1 MTPPYSGGE
10 GYPLAGMR
18 VLDLSCRL
26 PGAYA
31 TKLLVDAGADVVK
44 VEPDGGDPL
53 RRWTL
58 RHGDL
63 HGDDG
68 GLFQYLCAS
77 KRSVVGRPRD
87 VVEWAE
93 NADVV
98 VEDLP
103 GGQLDIEGMRGSRPG
118 LVIVS
123 ISPFGRS
130 GPWAGRTATEFT
142 LQGWCGSIGGRGEP
156 GRIPIHAGGR
166 LGEWVTGVFAATAT
180 VAAWRRAR
188 IHGRGDHVDVSMLES
203 MIRVT
208 KPFGLLNKG
217 IGAPTNQ
224 LYYQVPGIM
233 PTADGQIGVCLMT
246 RQNYSDFVS
255 LIGHPELD
263 TDELAR
269 AEVRFQR
276 RDELLPLAFEWTSS
290 RSSEEVAEIFT
301 AVGIVVAPIGNGANL
316 PYLEQCRAAG
326 TFVTSPSGS
335 FLQPRVPYRLS
346 GAPTRPFS
354 PAPDLPR
361 SSGPPAWGEP
371 RSEQPL
377 PPDEASPELPLAGI
391 RIIDF
396 TMWWAGPEATDLLA
410 GLGAEVIKVESTR
423 RPDMFRTL
431 TARPGDER
439 WWEYSMGFHVS
450 NRNKRGITLD
460 LQDPD
465 GLALTWRLI
474 RSADVVIEN
483 FKPQVFEGLGLTWE
497 AIRDAAPRAVFVR
510 MPGFGLSGPWR
521 DRGAYAPTIEMVTGH
536 ASTTGFS
543 PTEPIAPSGP
553 ADPNAGLHAAFAT
566 LVALEARDRTGVGML
581 VEAPMFEAGVNVAA
595 EVVIESCLYGNLVKP
610 GGNRGQGATP
620 QGVFECHGAQR
631 WVALAVEDDEQWAQL
646 AAATGLDHAVAG
658 GADYRQ
664 RLEAEECIEARLA
677 DWCRGRDRDE
687 IVRLLAER
695 GVPVAPVLFTTEV
708 DTIPQLWSRHFLQR
722 VDHPLTGSELHPTHP
737 FRFDSWGATSTIRT
751 AAPTLGQHTE
761 EVLAELGVSPDEL
774 EQLSERGVIG
784 TALARS

>member
-1 MTPPYSGGE
+1 MTRSDSGGE
-10 GYPLAGMR
+10 GYPLEGMR
-18 VLDLSCRL
+18 VLDLSSRL

-44 VEPDGGDPL
+44 VESRGGDPL
-53 RRWTL
+53 RGWTL
-58 RHGDL
+58 SHVDL
-63 HGDDG
+63 RGEDG
-68 GLFQYLCAS
+68 GLFQYLCGS
-77 KRSVVGRPRD
+77 KRSVVGSPSD
-87 VVEWAE
+87 VVEWADD
-93 NADVV
+93 ADVV
-98 VEDLP
+98 LEDLP
-103 GGQLDIEGMRGSRPG
+103 SGQLDIEEIQGRWPG
-118 LVIVS
+118 LVVVS
-123 ISPFGRS
+123 VTAFGRT
-130 GPWAGRTATEFT
+130 GPWAERTATEFT

-156 GRIPIHAGGR
+156 GRIPIQAGGR

-188 IHGRGDHVDVSMLES
+188 LHGRGDHVDVSMLES

-276 RDELLPLAFEWTSS
+276 RDEILPLAFKWSS
-290 RSSEEVAEIFT
+290 IRSSVEVAEVFT
-301 AVGIVVAPIGNGANL
+301 SVGIVVAPIGNGANL
-316 PYLEQCRAAG
+316 PHLEQCRATG
-326 TFVTSPSGS
+326 MFVTNPSGG
-335 FLQPRVPYRLS
+335 FPQPRVPYRLS
-346 GAPTRPFS
+346 GVPIRPFGS
-354 PAPDLPR
+354 APDLPR
-361 SSGPPAWGEP
+361 ESGPPTWGEP
-371 RSEQPL
+371 RLKQA
-377 PPDEASPELPLAGI
+377 PPPAEAVSELPLAGI

-410 GLGAEVIKVESTR
+410 GLGADVIKVESTR

-431 TARPGDER
+431 TARPADER

-483 FKPQVFEGLGLTWE
+483 FKPQVFEQLGLTWE
-497 AIRDAAPRAVFVR
+497 AIREAAPRAVFVR

-521 DRGAYAPTIEMVTGH
+521 DRGAYAPTIEMVTGQ
-536 ASTTGFS
+536 ANVTGFS

-566 LVALEARDRTGVGML
+566 LVALEARDKTGVGML
-581 VEAPMFEAGVNVAA
+581 VEAPMFEAGIGVAA
-595 EVVIESCLYGNLVKP
+595 EAVIENSVYGNLLRP
-610 GGNRGQGATP
+610 SGNRGHYATP
-620 QGVFECHGAQR
+620 QGVFECDGAQR
-631 WVALAVEDDEQWAQL
+631 WVAIAIEDDGQWAQL
-646 AAATGLDHAVAG
+646 AAATGLDEVVAR
-658 GADYRQ
+658 GADYRE
-664 RLEAEECIEARLA
+664 RLEAADRIEVQLA
-677 DWCRGRDRDE
+677 DWCSLKDRDE

-708 DTIPQLWSRHFLQR
+708 DTIPQLWSRHFLQS
-722 VDHPLTGSELHPTHP
+722 VEHPLTGIELHPTHP
-737 FRFDSWGATSTIRT
+737 FRFASWRAMSSIRT

-761 EVLAELGVSPDEL
+761 EVLAEMGVAPDEL
-774 EQLSERGVIG
+774 KRLSERGVIG
-784 TALARS
+784 TVLARR

>member
-1 MTPPYSGGE
+1 MTPSYSGGE
-10 GYPLAGMR
+10 GYPLEEMR
-18 VLDLSCRL
+18 VLDLSRRL

-44 VEPDGGDPL
+44 VEPEGGDPL
-53 RRWTL
+53 RGWTL
-58 RHGDL
+58 SDVDL
-63 HGDDG
+63 HGEDG
-68 GLFQYLCAS
+68 GLFRYLCAS
-77 KRSVVGRPRD
+77 KRSVVGTPSE
-87 VVEWAE
+87 VVGWAE
-93 NADVV
+93 HADVV

-103 GGQLDIEGMRGSRPG
+103 SGQLDIEEVRKDRPG
-118 LVIVS
+118 IVIVS
-123 ISPFGRS
+123 VTPFGRT
-130 GPWAGRTATEFT
+130 GPWAERTATEFT
-142 LQGWCGSIGGRGEP
+142 MQGWCGSIGGRGEP
-156 GRIPIHAGGR
+156 GRIPIQAGGR
-166 LGEWVTGVFAATAT
+166 LGEWVTGVFAATAI

-188 IHGRGDHVDVSMLES
+188 LHGVGDHIDVSMLES

-233 PTADGQIGVCLMT
+233 PTADGQIGVYLMS

-269 AEVRFQR
+269 AEVRFLR
-276 RDELLPLAFEWTSS
+276 RAEVLPLAFEWTSV
-290 RSSEEVAEIFT
+290 RSSAEVAELFNS
-301 AVGIVVAPIGNGANL
+301 VGIVVAPIGDGANL
-316 PYLEQCRAAG
+316 PYLEQCRATG
-326 TFVTSPSGS
+326 TFVANPSGG
-335 FLQPRVPYRLS
+335 FPQPRVPYRLS
-346 GAPTRPFS
+346 GAPTRPLG

-361 SSGPPAWGEP
+361 DSGPPAWANP
-371 RSEQPL
+371 RSIKL
-377 PPDEASPELPLAGI
+377 PTVAGALPDFPLAGI

-410 GLGAEVIKVESTR
+410 GLGADVIKVESTR

-431 TARPGDER
+431 TARPDDER

-460 LQDPD
+460 LQQSD
-465 GLALTWRLI
+465 GLALAWSLI

-483 FKPQVFEGLGLTWE
+483 FKPHVFEGLGLTWE
-497 AIRDAAPRAVFVR
+497 AIRKAAPQAVFVR

-566 LVALEARDRTGVGML
+566 VVALEARDRTGLGML
-581 VEAPMFEAGVNVAA
+581 VESPMFEVGMSVAA
-595 EVVIESCLYGNLVKP
+595 EVVIENFVYGNLLRP
-610 GGNRGQGATP
+610 AGNRGQHATP
-620 QGVFECHGAQR
+620 QGVYECHGDRR
-631 WVALAVEDDEQWAQL
+631 WVAISVEDDEQWVQL
-646 AAATGLDHAVAG
+646 AAVTGLDETVPG

-664 RLEAEECIEARLA
+664 RLEAAECIDARLA
-677 DWCRGRDRDE
+677 GWCRSKDRDE
-687 IVRLLAER
+687 VVGLLAER
-695 GVPVAPVLFTTEV
+695 GLPVAPVLFTTEV
-708 DTIPQLWSRHFLQR
+708 DAIPQLWSRHFLQR
-722 VDHPLTGSELHPTHP
+722 VDHPVTGSELHPTHP
-737 FRFDSWGATSTIRT
+737 FRFASWGDTSSIRT

-761 EVLAELGVSPDEL
+761 EVLAELGVGPDEIERL
-774 EQLSERGVIG
+774 RERGVIG
-784 TALARS
+784 TVLAGS